1 MKVLFRTAGCGGQYN
16 KNFYMR
22 RIIISGKRP
31 LSLKVNRQQPN
42 DYTYISPHSLPAL
55 IKIKPQWFYKHDA
68 SGKSEVCTAITS
80 RFHVLCTV
88 MLSSYSFLAF

>member
-31 LSLKVNRQQPN
+31 LSLKVNRQQP
-42 DYTYISPHSLPAL
+42 AL

-80 RFHVLCTV
+80 RFHVLRTA
-88 MLSSYSFLAF
+88 MLSSY